1 MLKSARTQ
9 GKQQKDP
16 EGRMPLA
23 EHLRELRNRLMK
35 SVLVIL
41 VVTIVAMVYYKQIA
55 EFLMGP
61 VRDSVGCTKGFGQA
75 SQDGETCA
83 EITING
89 LVAPFTIMLKVSLT
103 AGVVVASPVWLYQ
116 LWGFLAPGLHKQEKK
131 YARSFVGAGVPL
143 FLGGAYLSYL
153 ILPNAAKTLL
163 DFSPGGTGNL
173 IPLDDFLDI
182 VTRLVIVFGLAFE
195 LPLLL
200 VLLNLGG
207 ILTGRQL
214 LGWWRAMVLCITVFS
229 AIATPTGDPLTML
242 ALAVPIVALYFGA
255 VGVCL
260 FNDKRRARTNPYAG
274 LDDDEAS
281 DLDYTPEPLND
292 PEQADT
298 VPAPRALP
306 EPGPGNSSNGDGPG
320 GHGRPGGFDDAT

>member
-1 MLKSARTQ
+1 MLKSARTE

-35 SVLVIL
+35 SVLAIL
-41 VVTIVAMVYYKQIA
+41 VVCVVAMIYYKQIA
-55 EFLMGP
+55 DFLTDP

-75 SQDGETCA
+75 AQDGETCA

-89 LVAPFTIMLKVSLT
+89 LIAPFTIMLKVALT

-116 LWGFLAPGLHKQEKK
+116 LWAFLAPGLHSHEKK

-143 FLGGAYLSYL
+143 FLGGAYLAYL
-153 ILPNAAKTLL
+153 VLPAAAKALL
-163 DFSPGGTGNL
+163 DFSPDGTGNL

-182 VTRLVIVFGLAFE
+182 VTRLVVVFGLAFE

-207 ILTGRQL
+207 ILKGKQL
-214 LGWWRAMVLCITVFS
+214 LGWWRVMVLCITIFS
-229 AIATPTGDPLTML
+229 AIATPTGDPLTMG
-242 ALAVPIVALYFGA
+242 ALAAPIVLLYFGA

-260 FNDKRRARTNPYAG
+260 FNDRRRAKSDPYAG

-281 DLDYTPEPLND
+281 ELDIPEAIGTS
-292 PEQADT
+292 ES
-298 VPAPRALP
+298 VPSPRALP
-306 EPGPGNSSNGDGPG
+306 EGENGSGNGDGRQGPS
-320 GHGRPGGFDDAT
+320 GRNGFDDAT